1 MTAITPFHYSYVTGQ
16 WFNHYI
22 GVSVGL
28 TFINKTTCILSLMF
42 WIIIGLLVY
51 YYCALRKLLGYCG
64 WYMTVI
70 KVLRPL
76 PSRFVAK
83 CLISC
88 PLLLHKQLI
97 ASLFMNPAI
106 YPLRTWPSLKDED
119 VTCQPIFSRDCISS
133 ADEFDFNHSIST
145 KGH

>member
-64 WYMTVI
+64 WYMAVI

-83 CLISC
+83 CLISF
-88 PLLLHKQLI
+88 H
-97 ASLFMNPAI
+97 ASVAQMAYCEFQIRLGIIKFISHFYFLPVPQINNHFFESI
-106 YPLRTWPSLKDED
+106 IW
-119 VTCQPIFSRDCISS
+119 IF
-133 ADEFDFNHSIST
+133 
-145 KGH
+145 